1 MKNLEK
7 TKQEKWQ
14 PPPPP
19 PFLRRSA
26 PPPYFHPLFLIFQDP
41 PTLRGEGIKIY
52 SPPPPPCIRTMQV
65 YIFLSQI
72 CLQEKEEYENYLRIA
87 SECLMS
93 CLYFSKTILGT
104 KLKYEGCKHTKTK
117 AHHKNI
123 SCNSFVVYFSYNV
136 AI

>member
-7 TKQEKWQ
+7 TKQEKCQ
-14 PPPPP
+14 PPPPRP
-19 PFLRRSA
+19 PFKKICPCTILL
-26 PPPYFHPLFLIFQDP
+26 PPFLIFQDP
-41 PTLRGEGIKIY
+41 PTLRGRELKFIL
-52 SPPPPPCIRTMQV
+52 PPPPCIRTMQV

-93 CLYFSKTILGT
+93 CLYFSKAILRS

>member
-41 PTLRGEGIKIY
+41 PTLRGRELKFTL
-52 SPPPPPCIRTMQV
+52 PPPPCIRTMQV

-93 CLYFSKTILGT
+93 CLYFSKTILGS